1 MDLVPIT
8 IKHGE
13 EKAWGLVCGLSRDD
27 IERRFDL
34 CVPSRAFRRCL
45 AVALMTCM
53 VMIDG

>member
-45 AVALMTCM
+45 AVALMTCV